1 VPVGATMGSDPVL
14 AGTVRLAV
22 RTWTLLAALALVAL
36 VVGWSVGSAAAAASA
51 VAGVGLSAL
60 LFGLS
65 VSLLWWCT
73 TRGSRDSVVGVFVG
87 GFGVRLAAYPV
98 ILAQLAQTSWLHAE
112 ALAAGVGVSLV
123 ITLTA
128 ELLWLARSP
137 QLFHVDPEAGRPTT
151 LSPAT
156 RS

>member
-1 VPVGATMGSDPVL
+1 MGRDPVL

-36 VVGWSVGSAAAAASA
+36 VVGWSVGDAAAAASA

-65 VSLLWWCT
+65 VSLLWWST
-73 TRGSRDSVVGVFVG
+73 TRGSRDSVIGVFVG
-87 GFGVRLAAYPV
+87 GFGARLAAYPV

-112 ALAAGVGVSLV
+112 ALAVGVGASLV

-128 ELLWLARSP
+128 ELLWLERSP
-137 QLFHVDPEAGRPTT
+137 QLFHVDPEAGRSTT